1 MKTMARTKRTGPE
14 YLKEMASL
22 REQMVNSGMKMT
34 AFAEA
39 INVKQNRLSEM
50 FSGKLFMRQDQRAI
64 IRQMLN
70 DLLKMGGK

>member
-1 MKTMARTKRTGPE
+1 MARTKRTGPE

-22 REQMVNSGMKMT
+22 RKQMVNSGMKMT

-39 INVKQNRLSEM
+39 INVKHNRLSEM